1 MPAAVLE
8 LFWRRQI
15 AVHDEAKE
23 TERQIVQH
31 IDQEFSNLINS
42 LKDLVRLIPTDLL
55 YRHPPAV
62 SVGENI
68 LRSAAIVEQTCGG
81 LTSNLWDDPFE
92 WTLPETLSNPAL
104 IIEYLSEVD
113 LERQH
118 AFSSI
123 RDDGALSK
131 LISDPS
137 GERLL
142 ISLLLETLVR
152 ASDFRGRALAIL
164 VQLKD

>member
-1 MPAAVLE
+1 M
-8 LFWRRQI
+8 
-15 AVHDEAKE
+15 AKD

-31 IDQEFSNLINS
+31 LEQEFAELIKS
-42 LKDLVRLIPTDLL
+42 LKDLVRSVPTELL

-68 LRSAAIVEQTCGG
+68 LRSAAVVEQICGG

-92 WTLPETLSNPAL
+92 WTLPETLSNPDL
-104 IIEYLSEVD
+104 IVEYLSEVD
-113 LERQH
+113 AARQR

-123 RDDGALSK
+123 QDDGALTK
-131 LISDPS
+131 YISDPS

-142 ISLLLETLVR
+142 ISLLLRTLVK
-152 ASDFRGRALAIL
+152 AAEFRGRALTRE
-164 VQLKD
+164 

>member
-1 MPAAVLE
+1 MGK
-8 LFWRRQI
+8 
-15 AVHDEAKE
+15 D

-31 IDQEFSNLINS
+31 LDREFTALIDS
-42 LKDLVRLIPTDLL
+42 LKDLVKSVPTELL

-68 LRSAAIVEQTCGG
+68 LRSAAVVEQTCGG

-92 WTLPETLSNPAL
+92 WTLPETLSNPDR
-104 IIEYLSEVD
+104 IVEYLSEVD
-113 LERQH
+113 LARQR

-123 RDDGALSK
+123 EDDSALTK
-131 LISDPS
+131 FISDPS

-142 ISLLLETLVR
+142 ISVLLETLVK
-152 ASDFRGRALAIL
+152 ATEHKGRAAAIRL
-164 VQLKD
+164 NLKR